1 MTDDLQVS
9 NSIASFIRFIKRN
22 KNTLL
27 LFVLIG
33 VVSTIFF
40 QKLKKPY
47 YTTEAICSSGISEYE
62 RMEQVQ
68 EMSQRT
74 AVDLINLIDIN
85 AQNKDS
91 VSYTHLRAHETPEHL
106 VCRLLLEKKK
116 NHER

>member
-9 NSIASFIRFIKRN
+9 NSIAGFIRFIKRN
-22 KNTLL
+22 KNTLF
-27 LFVLIG
+27 LFVSIG
-33 VVSTIFF
+33 VASVIFF
-40 QKLKKPY
+40 QKFKKPY

-85 AQNKDS
+85 AQNKDYP
-91 VSYTHLRAHETPEHL
+91 VSKHTIGHLFQ
-106 VCRLLLEKKK
+106 K
-116 NHER
+116 

>member
-74 AVDLINLIDIN
+74 NPTISKIHGLLACRKIACLEL
-85 AQNKDS
+85 S
-91 VSYTHLRAHETPEHL
+91 E
-106 VCRLLLEKKK
+106 CRLPLAQ
-116 NHER
+116 